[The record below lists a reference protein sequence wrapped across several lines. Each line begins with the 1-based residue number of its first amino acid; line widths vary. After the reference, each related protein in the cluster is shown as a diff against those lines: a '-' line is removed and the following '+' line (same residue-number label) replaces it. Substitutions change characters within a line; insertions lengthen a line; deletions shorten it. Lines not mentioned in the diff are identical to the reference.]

1 MRKDHPDGPPP
12 GWSKESKASWPSLPA
27 EVREAVQRFEEEAD
41 DHFAQYAGLKQF
53 RDSATERGTTLEAQL
68 AEWTR
73 IEDVLR
79 ADLASGILFVSRRLA
94 KELAF
99 PTNIS
104 RGGPANSTPASRT
117 ALRLR
122 VPPELNIER
131 QRHEPA

>member
-94 KELAF
+94 KELGIPNQHFARWAGELYAS
-99 PTNIS
+99 IAHS
-104 RGGPANSTPASRT
+104 LAPARTSRT
-117 ALRLR
+117 
-122 VPPELNIER
+122 E
-131 QRHEPA
+131 H